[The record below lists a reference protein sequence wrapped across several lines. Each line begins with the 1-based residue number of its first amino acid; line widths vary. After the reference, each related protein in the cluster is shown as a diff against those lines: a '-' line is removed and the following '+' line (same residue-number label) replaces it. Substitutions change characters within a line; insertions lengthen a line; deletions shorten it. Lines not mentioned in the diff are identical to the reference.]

1 MTYRDIYMQALALIG
16 EPADNNSTADYA
28 GRAPALLTAVNAA
41 VYLEVVRHALKSAEM
56 APKICQNLDEEYPY
70 SEYFSSPTAMML
82 ASYLILDRDSKVG
95 ELLTEAAVGLIKNIK
110 KPLTKVE
117 SCVEVYPD

>member
-16 EPADNNSTADYA
+16 EPCDNNSTADYA
-28 GRAPALLTAVNAA
+28 GRAPALLTAINAE
-41 VYLEVVRHALKSAEM
+41 VYLEVVRHALKSAEL
-56 APKICQNLDEEYPY
+56 APKICQSLDDEYPY
-70 SEYFSSPTAMML
+70 TEYFSSPTAMML

-95 ELLTEAAVGLIKNIK
+95 DLLSEAALGIIRNIK
-110 KPLTKVE
+110 KPLTNVG